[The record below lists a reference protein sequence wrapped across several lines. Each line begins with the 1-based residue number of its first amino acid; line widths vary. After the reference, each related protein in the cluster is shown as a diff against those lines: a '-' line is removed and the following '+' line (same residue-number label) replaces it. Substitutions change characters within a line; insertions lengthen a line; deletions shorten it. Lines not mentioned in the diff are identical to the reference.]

1 MANYKTLKKEILTY
15 LRARIPFIVIQTIE
29 RERVEALL
37 TEINT
42 EYNIDMDFYSDS
54 KQVYKPASLSSSLD
68 ANKDPIEYAQ
78 GAFKKKKYM
87 TFAIFDINH
96 ISTDNTFS
104 RDVLNT
110 LYIAREN
117 YGTLIVVTGD
127 VVWGRL
133 INLGLVTTLDF
144 PDTEEIKK
152 QLLDFIAKYKNR
164 YTIDWNKSDLLYA
177 CTILKGFSQMQ
188 IDNILSAEIAING
201 GLFKQNIH
209 KLTEQKNRLFG
220 SIPNVEFIKVAD
232 TVNVAGLDKLKSWLD
247 QKRKIFFESNQVL
260 DSFDLTPPKG
270 ILLAGVPGCGKSLS
284 AKMISSKWQ
293 LPLFK
298 FNLDTIY
305 DKWLGES
312 ERKMHDALQFIDNI
326 APCILWVDEIE
337 KALASSDG
345 GNDTGK
351 RIISQFLFWLQ
362 ESKSRVFL
370 VATANDISLL
380 PPELFRKG
388 RFSEIFFI
396 DLPNKEERAST
407 ISYYLEKSLH
417 MQISK
422 QDLDALVDM
431 TLGYSFADIET
442 AIKEVAQLVI
452 LDPTFVVTKDIII
465 EKIKN
470 IIPISKS
477 NPEIIEK
484 CREWGYKR
492 ACNASTE
499 SEK

>member
-1 MANYKTLKKEILTY
+1 MANYKQLKKEILTF

-29 RERVEALL
+29 RERVERLL
-37 TEINT
+37 TEIYVEN
-42 EYNIDMDFYSDS
+42 NIDMDFYCDS
-54 KQVYKPASLSSSLD
+54 KKVYKPTSLSLNTD
-68 ANKDPIEYAQ
+68 VVNDPIEYAQ
-78 GAFKKKKYM
+78 TMFKKKKYM

-110 LYIAREN
+110 LYTAREN
-117 YGTLIVVTGD
+117 YGTLVVVTGD
-127 VVWGRL
+127 QVWNRL

-144 PDTEEIKK
+144 PEVDEIKE
-152 QLLDFIAKYKNR
+152 QVVTFINKYKAR
-164 YTIDWNKSDLLYA
+164 YEINWNKEDLEYA
-177 CTILKGFSQMQ
+177 CTILKGFSEMQ
-188 IDNILSAEIAING
+188 IDNILSAEMAINN
-201 GLFKQNIH
+201 GLYKENIH
-209 KLTEQKNRLFG
+209 LLTEQKNRLFG
-220 SIPNVEFIKVAD
+220 TIPNVEFI
-232 TVNVAGLDKLKSWLD
+232 NVDENINVSGLDNLKEWLD
-247 QKRKIFFESNQVL
+247 KKKQIFFQPIKVL
-260 DSFDLTPPKG
+260 KNFDLTPPKG

-284 AKMISSKWQ
+284 AKMVSSKWQ

-312 ERKMHDALQFIDNI
+312 ERKMHDALTFIDNI

-337 KALASSDG
+337 KALASNDG
-345 GNDTGK
+345 SSDTGK

-362 ESKSRVFL
+362 ESQSRVFL
-370 VATANDISLL
+370 IATANDISKL

-396 DLPNKEERAST
+396 DLPNKVERKST
-407 ISYYLEKSLH
+407 INYYLKKSLH
-417 MQISK
+417 ATLDDESI
-422 QDLDALVDM
+422 DLLVD
-431 TLGYSFADIET
+431 LSDGYSFADIET
-442 AIKEVAQLVI
+442 AIKEVTQMRI
-452 LDPTFVVTKDIII
+452 LNPGASITMNDITTKF
-465 EKIKN
+465 KS

-477 NPEIIEK
+477 NPEIIK
-484 CREWGYKR
+484 RCREWGLKR